1 MDPELGLESYLERK
15 RDGAMAMKRESERAS
30 QLESRKANK
39 CRERGDSRLMA
50 IAD

>member
-15 RDGAMAMKRESERAS
+15 RDGAMAMKRERAS
-30 QLESRKANK
+30 ELESRKANK